1 MAVPYTLQA
10 PGEQVINEI
19 QYYIAFSALT
29 KLLEQGR
36 ITTEQC
42 RQANAAIAEK
52 YGVPLWFLVTGI
64 MTLAATAVNALI
76 LKHLDDR

>member
-42 RQANAAIAEK
+42 RQVNAAIAEK
-52 YGVPLWFLVTGI
+52 YGVPLYTIHPETGEK
-64 MTLAATAVNALI
+64 T
-76 LKHLDDR
+76 